1 MNKLLVT
8 LGVVTAAAMPVAAF
22 AHTELSIG
30 LGLGGPVYSPPPP
43 AVVYEQPAPVY
54 AAPPPPV
61 VYEQPAYVYGPP
73 VAYGPTVVY
82 EGYYGPHYYHRGYGY
97 GYRY

>member
-1 MNKLLVT
+1 MNKLFIT

-22 AHTELSIG
+22 AHTDLSIG

-54 AAPPPPV
+54 VAPPPPV

-82 EGYYGPHYYHRGYGY
+82 DGYYGPHYRRAYGY